1 MLDLKVTNLAESAE
15 TGFEFELLL
24 PESKDKTGGFITVR
38 GSQSPTV
45 RNYSKRKWQE
55 YNVKVQQ
62 AKRRGKDVEDMTL
75 DEAEDLAVENAIN
88 RIISWRGIG
97 EDGKELPFTKE
108 NAEQVLRKHTWIREQ
123 IMEESDNLLNF
134 Q

>member
-15 TGFEFELLL
+15 SGFEFELLL
-24 PESKDKTGGFITVR
+24 PESREKTGGFVTVR

-45 RNYSKRKWQE
+45 RNYAKRKYTE
-55 YNVKVQQ
+55 YNVRVQQ
-62 AKRRGKDVEDMTL
+62 AKRKGREIEEMTL
-75 DEAEDLAVENAIN
+75 EEAEDLAIENAIN
-88 RIISWRGIG
+88 RIISWKGIG
-97 EDGKELPFTKE
+97 EDGKEIPFTKE
-108 NAEQVLRKHTWIREQ
+108 NADVILRKHTWIREQ